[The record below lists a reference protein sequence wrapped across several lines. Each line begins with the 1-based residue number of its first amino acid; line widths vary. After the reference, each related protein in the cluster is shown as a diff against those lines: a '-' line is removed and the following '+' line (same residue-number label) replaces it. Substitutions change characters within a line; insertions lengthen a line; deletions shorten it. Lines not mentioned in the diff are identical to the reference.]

1 MRLSRVFLNLGINK
15 KINQQLFHLM
25 DNNHPIVIKMS
36 VGIPILLNQ
45 DHHQEIE
52 WIIEDNKIM
61 MDGIRSIILV
71 TIDQVIGLKD
81 LKDLMSNVEDQT
93 QVTSQ
98 VKIHSMVNINLEVI
112 QIEEEVN
119 KWKEADKTSTN
130 QVAEIIKEVEEEDQ
144 EVIEMIIETDE
155 KIKSQF

>member
-1 MRLSRVFLNLGINK
+1 M
-15 KINQQLFHLM
+15 
-25 DNNHPIVIKMS
+25 
-36 VGIPILLNQ
+36 IPMLPDQ

-61 MDGIRSIILV
+61 KDGILDIILV
-71 TIDQVIGLKD
+71 IIDQEISLNHLKD
-81 LKDLMSNVEDQT
+81 HMSNVEDQT

-112 QIEEEVN
+112 QIKEEVN
-119 KWKEADKTSTN
+119 KWKVADKTSTN
-130 QVAEIIKEVEEEDQ
+130 QVAEIIKVVEEEDQ
-144 EVIEMIIETDE
+144 EAREMIIETDE

>member
-1 MRLSRVFLNLGINK
+1 
-15 KINQQLFHLM
+15 M
-25 DNNHPIVIKMS
+25 DNNHPIVIKMN
-36 VGIPILLNQ
+36 GMIPMLPDQ

-61 MDGIRSIILV
+61 KDGILDIILV
-71 TIDQVIGLKD
+71 IIDQEISLNHLKD
-81 LKDLMSNVEDQT
+81 HMSNVEDQT

-112 QIEEEVN
+112 QIKEEVN
-119 KWKEADKTSTN
+119 KWKVADKTSTN
-130 QVAEIIKEVEEEDQ
+130 QVAEIIKVVEEEDQ
-144 EVIEMIIETDE
+144 EAREMIIETDE

>member
-1 MRLSRVFLNLGINK
+1 
-15 KINQQLFHLM
+15 M
-25 DNNHPIVIKMS
+25 DNNHPIVIKMN
-36 VGIPILLNQ
+36 GMIPMLPDQ

-61 MDGIRSIILV
+61 KDGILDIILV
-71 TIDQVIGLKD
+71 IIDQEISLNHLKD
-81 LKDLMSNVEDQT
+81 HMSNVEDQT

-112 QIEEEVN
+112 QIKEEVN
-119 KWKEADKTSTN
+119 KWKVADKTSTN
-130 QVAEIIKEVEEEDQ
+130 QVAEIIKVIEEEDQ
-144 EVIEMIIETDE
+144 EAREMIIETDE